1 MTDMALTE
9 KTARPL
15 TGWHVLAIFVGFFG
29 VIIAV
34 NVGLA
39 WKAISTFPGL
49 EVENGYVAS
58 QTFDV
63 EMAAQKALGWVLV
76 PKYDAAQNRLTL
88 AFTDAAGQPVT
99 LATLD
104 VLVGRPTEEV
114 DDVTPV
120 FVLAD
125 GVYVA
130 PARLAMGKWMMAV
143 EAHAADGTLFRQR
156 IDLYVSR

>member
-1 MTDMALTE
+1 MAMVE
-9 KTARPL
+9 KPARPL
-15 TGWHVLAIFVGFFG
+15 TGLHVLAMFVAFFG

-34 NVGLA
+34 NGLLA

-58 QTFDV
+58 QSFDR
-63 EMAAQKALGWVLV
+63 EMAAQKALHWALK
-76 PKYDAAQNRLTL
+76 PHYDAPANQMRL

-99 LATLD
+99 LAALT
-104 VLVGRPTEEV
+104 VLIGRTTESV
-114 DDVTPV
+114 DDRTPA
-120 FVLAD
+120 FTLRD

-130 PARLAMGKWMMAV
+130 PVALPLGKWMMAV

-156 IDLYVSR
+156 IGLYVNR